1 MSTKIANSD
10 NKQELTTTTSQ
21 TFVVSSSLLISHRLL
36 YATNGMEL
44 TNQRRLTNHGLTN
57 LVIKGSTLPLSR
69 GRIIFV
75 FQGPSI
81 GRSCNLLLGT
91 VFATALWA
99 ETMEHNEVGKSLS
112 TLERSTWLN
121 VLAGTSSKAK
131 HHARILSLDGGGVRS
146 LSSILILRE
155 IMEEIGRQIQADRT
169 PLPCEYFDL
178 IGGTCTGG
186 LIAIMLGRLRMV
198 WFYTFL
204 SMKNYLR
211 TVG

>member
-1 MSTKIANSD
+1 
-10 NKQELTTTTSQ
+10 
-21 TFVVSSSLLISHRLL
+21 
-36 YATNGMEL
+36 ME
-44 TNQRRLTNHGLTN
+44 R
-57 LVIKGSTLPLSR
+57 
-69 GRIIFV
+69 
-75 FQGPSI
+75 
-81 GRSCNLLLGT
+81 
-91 VFATALWA
+91 
-99 ETMEHNEVGKSLS
+99 NEAGKSLS

-131 HHARILSLDGGGVRS
+131 HQARILSLDGGGVRS

-198 WFYTFL
+198 WFL
-204 SMKNYLR
+204 SMRNYLR